1 MTEDDVAAV
10 VQVARRIHEG
20 EEWSGELMAQES
32 VPVALRLLMA
42 AVALSAAE
50 RPVNKKSITA
60 AAPAAR
66 SASYRDHAELL
77 EALVTWVPSMVAG
90 QLQATGSKA
99 NATELARQLARANEV
114 IAAERSAKAKAEK
127 ELAHVAAYAREL
139 HNLLK
144 PEHEAMLR
152 DKTKKVSQL
161 RSVRRPGVDE
171 VTASVGPE
179 TATD

>member
-66 SASYRDHAELL
+66 SA
-77 EALVTWVPSMVAG
+77 
-90 QLQATGSKA
+90 
-99 NATELARQLARANEV
+99 
-114 IAAERSAKAKAEK
+114 RS
-127 ELAHVAAYAREL
+127 
-139 HNLLK
+139 
-144 PEHEAMLR
+144 
-152 DKTKKVSQL
+152 
-161 RSVRRPGVDE
+161 RPIR
-171 VTASVGPE
+171 
-179 TATD
+179 